1 MDRTGQRIV
10 GDAALSAPGK
20 SVFRAGLLC
29 RSARLFRPDPDPCLP
44 HFLSGRLRSGRQRPD
59 GHFPHGIRRLLHRR
73 GSVRAGKH
81 PQRRNDLS
89 PLSAL
94 LWQNHRC
101 FTPPKKPEII
111 LSCSKKPLGFYYR
124 NRGALFAL
132 FVLFIGASQALTQ
145 SLAGVLDRSLGGCQN
160 YRAFLAS
167 FVLCDHSQSHSLF
180 SNPPWIRGPTKNV
193 TKALGSC
200 S

>member
-1 MDRTGQRIV
+1 MTEHRYQIQVSTQLGMRRGTLTWTEQ
-10 GDAALSAPGK
+10 GSALQGTLH
-20 SVFRAGLLC
+20 FLHRA
-29 RSARLFRPDPDPCLP
+29 DPDPCLP

-101 FTPPKKPEII
+101 FTLPKSRKSFFLQQKAPRLLLQKPR
-111 LSCSKKPLGFYYR
+111 GFD
-124 NRGALFAL
+124 AFL
-132 FVLFIGASQALTQ
+132 VLFIRTLSSPHAITC
-145 SLAGVLDRSLGGCQN
+145 GG
-160 YRAFLAS
+160 S
-167 FVLCDHSQSHSLF
+167 
-180 SNPPWIRGPTKNV
+180 
-193 TKALGSC
+193 
-200 S
+200 

>member
-1 MDRTGQRIV
+1 MDRTGQRIA

-29 RSARLFRPDPDPCLP
+29 RPARLFRPDPDPCLP

-59 GHFPHGIRRLLHRR
+59 GHFPHGIRRLYHRR

-81 PQRRNDLS
+81 PQRRNDLN

-101 FTPPKKPEII
+101 FTPPKSRKSFFLAAKSPSA
-111 LSCSKKPLGFYYR
+111 SCYE
-124 NRGALFAL
+124 NRGALMLSWCFLFAL
-132 FVLFIGASQALTQ
+132 SQALTQ
-145 SLAGVLDRSLGGCQN
+145 SLAGVLDGSLGGCQN
-160 YRAFLAS
+160 YRAFLLFIQQHIHLVFDRS
-167 FVLCDHSQSHSLF
+167 QSQSHS
-180 SNPPWIRGPTKNV
+180 
-193 TKALGSC
+193 
-200 S
+200 